1 MKYYDILSAVFGAVW
16 GISSCV
22 ISLIKKPRAAG
33 SLFLSAAGL
42 ASALLCASIAANAYD
57 PSLLPPELFQR
68 IRLSIMPV
76 IGALLFGFVT
86 LYPPRKREPL
96 ALAIAAL
103 IPAAATAAIPFYADE
118 AASAIGAASS
128 QIPIL
133 TSSSIWCFFAI
144 VAITIFVN
152 AMRGVNRA
160 LRTDLL
166 RAGFLVAPAL
176 IALPALSLGI
186 PSLQPIDESAA
197 GTVAPL
203 FVVLGVFAYM
213 AGDPR
218 RADMTRF
225 YRKLGYWLVLI
236 IMLFVPS
243 AIALSTNRPPFISNP
258 LPAPIAA
265 SALFIYMF
273 LIFKYLRPRIES
285 AIQRGYQR
293 LAERADRLFLSQP
306 LASGEN
312 VEEWEGFLQ
321 RMVDG
326 LAEQF
331 GFTHVHL
338 YLSGGSKQR
347 LVIAC
352 ASGSFDARLE
362 IETSSALVRHF
373 TAGNTFLYLPAL
385 PLEEMSNEDRHEI
398 REFIRRGG
406 YESLLPFLSPERECL
421 GILALGPLQRNRP
434 YSRDL
439 ITVLDLFRIQ
449 LQQQIVNQAVIEEAR
464 ATQVREH
471 DRMVVESIKR
481 KILPR
486 AIPQVKGY
494 RVSSFLLESPH
505 LGGDYLDAVTPDGE
519 RLALFIAD
527 TSQTGID
534 AAVVSL
540 QLYSVL
546 HTPAKIFDAPH
557 RVLATMNT
565 ILSSSPYC
573 ESIVSALCAFLC
585 PQGSLLCAGAAFRPL
600 MIYQADRDGF
610 SSLDCGGI
618 PLGVNRA
625 SVYETATIRLSP
637 QSIGMICSQGL
648 IAAINPRGET
658 YGLDRALAVIRR
670 HRDEAPSACTRAIHD
685 DLISFTEG
693 MPQTGDISVIIFKYQ

>member
-1 MKYYDILSAVFGAVW
+1 
-16 GISSCV
+16 
-22 ISLIKKPRAAG
+22 
-33 SLFLSAAGL
+33 
-42 ASALLCASIAANAYD
+42 
-57 PSLLPPELFQR
+57 
-68 IRLSIMPV
+68 MPI
-76 IGALLFGFVT
+76 IGALLLGFVI
-86 LYPPRKREPL
+86 LYPPRRREPL
-96 ALAIAAL
+96 ALAIAVL
-103 IPAAATAAIPFYADE
+103 IPAAAIAVIPFYADE
-118 AASAIGAASS
+118 AASAIGTASS
-128 QIPIL
+128 QILIL
-133 TSSSIWCFFAI
+133 TSSCIWCFFAI
-144 VAITIFVN
+144 AATAIFVN

-166 RAGFLVAPAL
+166 RAGILCAPAL

-186 PSLQPIDESAA
+186 PSLRPIDESAA

-203 FVVLGVFAYM
+203 FVVLGVFSYM

-218 RADMTRF
+218 RADMTLF
-225 YRKLGYWLVLI
+225 YRRAGYWLVLV

-243 AIALSTNRPPFISNP
+243 AFALSMNRPPFIPNP
-258 LPAPIAA
+258 LPAPVVA

-285 AIQRGYQR
+285 AFQRGYRR
-293 LAERADRLFLSQP
+293 LAEMADRLFLSQP
-306 LASGEN
+306 PASGES
-312 VEEWEGFLQ
+312 VEDWEGFLQ

-352 ASGSFDARLE
+352 ASDGFNARLE
-362 IETSSALVRHF
+362 IETSGALARHF
-373 TAGNTFLYLPAL
+373 TAGNTLLYQPAL
-385 PLEEMSNEDRHEI
+385 PLEEMSDKDRHEI

-406 YESLLPFLSPERECL
+406 YEAILPFLNPEGECI
-421 GILALGPLQRNRP
+421 GILALGPLHRNRP

-439 ITVLDLFRIQ
+439 ITVFDLFRIQ
-449 LQQQIVNQAVIEEAR
+449 LQQHIVNQAVIEEAR

-494 RVSSFLLESPH
+494 RVSSFLLESSYH
-505 LGGDYLDAVTPDGE
+505 GGDYLDAVAPDGE

-527 TSQTGID
+527 TSQAGIE

-540 QLYSVL
+540 ELYTVL

-557 RVLATMNT
+557 RVLASMNT
-565 ILSSSPYC
+565 ILSSSRYC

-585 PQGSLLCAGAAFRPL
+585 PQGRLLCAGAGFRAGFRPL

-625 SVYETATIRLSP
+625 SAYETAEIPLTPR
-637 QSIGMICSQGL
+637 SIGMIYSQGL
-648 IAAINPRGET
+648 VAAINPRGEA

-685 DLISFTEG
+685 DLIAFTEG
-693 MPQTGDISVIIFKYQ
+693 MPQTSDISVIIFKSQ